1 MNAQK
6 AITVL
11 QELKQPMKLH
21 EQLVL
26 IIISLNSLLQ
36 VNDLFALLDTIVK
49 LDLLNQLFVQLEHM
63 LMLQDLKL
71 PMIQRV

>member
-1 MNAQK
+1 MNVQM

-36 VNDLFALLDTIVK
+36 VNDLFVLLDTIVK
-49 LDLLNQLFVQLEHM
+49 LDLLNQLFAQLEHM

>member
-49 LDLLNQLFVQLEHM
+49 LDLLNQLFAQLEHM